1 MCASVKS
8 QNKTNSIVEEGIGIF
23 GAPIFEDCDE
33 KSSIN
38 NANLS
43 KFDGNSS
50 IQADDT
56 YFRRPYRRVPQ
67 AEPLREKI
75 IPLKKDD

>member
-33 KSSIN
+33 KSVN

-50 IQADDT
+50 IHADDT

-67 AEPLREKI
+67 AEHLRERI